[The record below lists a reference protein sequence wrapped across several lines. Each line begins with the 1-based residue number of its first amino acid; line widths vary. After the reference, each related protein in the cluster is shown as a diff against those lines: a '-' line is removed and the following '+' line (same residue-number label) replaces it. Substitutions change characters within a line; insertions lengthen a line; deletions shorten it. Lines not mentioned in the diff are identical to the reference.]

1 MRLALIAC
9 VLISASLTA
18 EFVQLDVQHVPVD
31 RLVENLSRQV
41 KERPT
46 DLDLRINLARVHAM
60 AYAQKQTRIP
70 AQQSA
75 GGVLRPVI
83 GDPGMPHGQFEVR
96 TTTDPKE
103 QAAARAHLTR
113 AIAEYRGVLARD
125 PKHRLALLGLGWS
138 LLQAGERGE
147 AVAVLRQAV
156 EAAWAHE
163 SGPKASIYMRGGSV
177 TEEAAH
183 YLMPLLDSARD
194 AAEIAQLR
202 DRITKLES
210 SGRWITPIVIPLRDG
225 LTASDM
231 VDDDA
236 RVVFDLDGTG
246 PKRWSWITPD
256 AAWLV
261 WAPDDVAPITSGL
274 QLFGNVT
281 FWAFWRHGY
290 EALGALDDDGD
301 GQLRG
306 RELRGLALWHDRNA
320 NGVSERGEVRP
331 VAAWG
336 IDALSTSWRFDA
348 THPHEIPWSPA
359 GVRFTDGSV
368 RPTFDVVLVGPA
380 GL

>member
-1 MRLALIAC
+1 MRLALIVC

-18 EFVQLDVQHVPVD
+18 EFVQRDVEHVPVD
-31 RLVENLSRQV
+31 RLVDNLSRQV
-41 KERPT
+41 KERPA

-60 AYAQKQTRIP
+60 AYAQKVTRIP

-75 GGVLRPVI
+75 GGVLRPVL
-83 GDPGMPHGQFEVR
+83 GEPGMPHGQFEVR

-103 QAAARAHLTR
+103 QAAAQADLKR
-113 AIAEYRGVLARD
+113 AITEYRGVLERD

-138 LLQAGERGE
+138 LLQAGERVE
-147 AVAVLRQAV
+147 AVSVLRQAV
-156 EAAWAHE
+156 EAAWAFE
-163 SGPKASIYMRGGSV
+163 SGPKASIYSGGRSV

-183 YLMPLLDSARD
+183 YLVPLLDPSRD

-202 DRITKLES
+202 ERMKQLES
-210 SGRWITPIVIPLRDG
+210 AGRWITPIVIPVRDG
-225 LTASDM
+225 LTAGDL
-231 VDDDA
+231 VNDGA
-236 RVVFDLDGTG
+236 RVVFDLDGNG
-246 PKRWSWITPD
+246 PRRWTWTTPD

-261 WAPDDVAPITSGL
+261 WAPDAAAPITSGL

-301 GQLRG
+301 GAVAG
-306 RELRGLALWHDRNA
+306 TELRGLALWHDRNG

-336 IDALSTSWRFDA
+336 IAALSTSWRLDA
-348 THPHEIPWSPA
+348 THPHEIPWSPS
-359 GVRFTDGSV
+359 GVRFTDGTV
-368 RPTFDVVLVGPA
+368 RPTWDVVLERM
-380 GL
+380 